1 MLHALDSLGA
11 AMPGEK
17 LFEQL
22 DGCEATRRIRAR
34 VPAERQPRIVAL
46 TANALVGD
54 QEKCLA
60 AGMDGYLT
68 KPIAFPSLTAEL
80 KRAWRERRARPAG
93 TVEAFA
99 SA

>member
-1 MLHALDSLGA
+1 MDVLTAPECPVRA
-11 AMPGEK
+11 Q
-17 LFEQL
+17 FEFQ
-22 DGCEATRRIRAR
+22 
-34 VPAERQPRIVAL
+34 PAERQPRIVAL

-68 KPIAFPSLTAEL
+68 KPIAFPALTAEL

-93 TVEAFA
+93 TVELFA